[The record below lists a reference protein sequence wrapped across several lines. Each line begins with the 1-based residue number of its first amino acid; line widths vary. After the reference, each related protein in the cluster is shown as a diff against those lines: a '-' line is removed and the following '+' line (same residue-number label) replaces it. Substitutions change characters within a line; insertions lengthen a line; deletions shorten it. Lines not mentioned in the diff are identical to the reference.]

1 MKPNHHHFAVLSPKR
16 QRGVQGYPLQPIGS
30 ASAPWRRA
38 PTHIPPR
45 MCSGKSVH
53 VTVHEL
59 GPTSTPGNGSLIPTY
74 VGTAQNGDA
83 ELRTIVQYFASKVL
97 RLRAA
102 TVRDKSYGAGM
113 CTGFTDR

>member
-1 MKPNHHHFAVLSPKR
+1 
-16 QRGVQGYPLQPIGS
+16 
-30 ASAPWRRA
+30 
-38 PTHIPPR
+38 

-59 GPTSTPGNGSLIPTY
+59 GPTSTPGNSSLT
-74 VGTAQNGDA
+74 VAVQNGDA

-102 TVRDKSYGAGM
+102 TVRDKSCGAGM